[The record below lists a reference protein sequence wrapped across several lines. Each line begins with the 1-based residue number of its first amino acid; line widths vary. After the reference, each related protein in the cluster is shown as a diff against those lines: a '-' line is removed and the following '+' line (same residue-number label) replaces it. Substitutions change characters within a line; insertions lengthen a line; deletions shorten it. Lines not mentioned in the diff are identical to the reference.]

1 MRKNKNMSKI
11 IASLIIAVGI
21 IISASLVSNSFLKAK
36 LLNRTVVVKGLAEK
50 EVSAD
55 FAIWPITIA
64 ATGNNLSEINKKIE
78 ADRAILISFLVNQG
92 LNQEDISL
100 GNYQLND
107 LMINSYRDSNIQ
119 NSRYIINAT
128 IILKSKDVYLVDKV
142 SKQKNLI
149 IQKGIIFGTDGNNNG
164 EPYYE
169 YTKFNDI
176 KPEMLTEAIKNARLS
191 AERFANDSGS
201 KVGQLKKANQGI
213 FSISPALQTSSDDYL
228 NTQMALK
235 SIKKKIR
242 VVTTLEYF
250 LD

>member
-1 MRKNKNMSKI
+1 MSTI
-11 IASLIIAVGI
+11 IASFIIAAGI
-21 IISASLVSNSFLKAK
+21 IISASLVSNSFLKAR
-36 LLNRTVVVKGLAEK
+36 LLDRTVIVKGLAEK
-50 EVSAD
+50 EISAD
-55 FAIWPITIA
+55 LAIWPITIA

-78 ADRAILISFLVNQG
+78 TDRATIISFLVDQG
-92 LNQEDISL
+92 FNKEDISL

-119 NSRYIINAT
+119 NARYIINAT
-128 IILKSKDVYLVDKV
+128 IVLKSKDVDLVDKV
-142 SKQKNLI
+142 SKNKNLI
-149 IQKGIIFGTDGNNNG
+149 VQKGIIFGTDGNNNG

-213 FSISPALQTSSDDYL
+213 FAISPALQTSSDDYL
-228 NTQMALK
+228 NNQMASK
-235 SIKKKIR
+235 SINKKIR

-250 LD
+250 LN